1 MRTKYHIFIVCMLMS
16 MKALELFAGIGGIT
30 HGLRGYV
37 EPIAFCEYE
46 KDASSF
52 LSQRGLPVHGDIT
65 KFDASV
71 YKNKIDIVTAG
82 WPCTGFSTAGKGTG
96 FEHEASGLW
105 TEVVRVVKESE
116 PKYVFLENSH
126 VLAQTKNLKVIIHD
140 LDILGYDTR
149 WWTCRSNDV
158 NVGAHHNRYRWF
170 MLAEK
175 KGSVTKFVKIQVKK
189 FNWSGDF
196 KEKQISENSHENKQ
210 LIKFMGNSVVPDQV
224 RYAFESMSDMILEGS
239 LVNDKDEIVKVGY
252 SKDGIMYKIPIEH
265 KIIPKLNIVLTP
277 RDPPEGHK
285 AREEAIIKSPILMT
299 YWNTPAFC
307 YHKSARG
314 AKILTKRQKN
324 NLHTQIKFCPG
335 GSDDG
340 YLSGR
345 FCAWLMGYDDEYLGD
360 LMHY

>member
-1 MRTKYHIFIVCMLMS
+1 MFLPINPTMVL
-16 MKALELFAGIGGIT
+16 KALELFAGIGGIS

-37 EPIAFCEYE
+37 EPVAFCEYE
-46 KDASSF
+46 KDAAAF
-52 LSQRGLPVHGDIT
+52 LSQRNLPVHGDIT
-65 KFDASV
+65 KFDASL
-71 YKNKIDIVTAG
+71 YKDKVDIVTAG

-96 FEHEASGLW
+96 FDHEASGLW

-116 PKYVFLENSH
+116 PRYVFLENSH
-126 VLAQTKNLKVIIHD
+126 VLAQTKNLKVIVHD
-140 LDILGYDTR
+140 LNELGYDTR

-175 KGSVTKFVKIQVKK
+175 KGDITKFDKIPVKK
-189 FNWSGDF
+189 FEWSSDF
-196 KEKQISENSHENKQ
+196 KNKQIPENSHENKQ

-224 RYAFESMSDMILEGS
+224 RYAFESINDMSLEGTPVS
-239 LVNDKDEIVKVGY
+239 DKDAIVKVGY
-252 SKDGIMYKIPIEH
+252 STDGNMFKIHVEH
-265 KIIPKLNIVLTP
+265 KIRPKLNIALTP
-277 RDPPEGHK
+277 RAPPEGHK
-285 AREEAIIKSPILMT
+285 AQEDVIIRKPILMT

-335 GSDDG
+335 GTDDG
-340 YLSGR
+340 YLSGK
-345 FCAWLMGYDDEYLGD
+345 FCAWLMGYDQEYLGN
-360 LMHY
+360 LMEY